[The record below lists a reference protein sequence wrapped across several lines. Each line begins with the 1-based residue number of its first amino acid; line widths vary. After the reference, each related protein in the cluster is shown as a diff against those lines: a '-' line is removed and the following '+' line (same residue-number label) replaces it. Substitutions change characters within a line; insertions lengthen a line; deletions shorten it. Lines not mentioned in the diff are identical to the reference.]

1 MKVKIKDMPIS
12 NRPMERLI
20 NKGVEYLNDEELLAV
35 LIRTG
40 NKEVSSKVLSSF
52 ILNEIGGIKKL
63 KNVNYQSLIKIKGI
77 GKTKACTIMAA
88 IELSNR
94 INNDIDEINDIKMTS
109 PDIVFNYYKNK
120 FKNKKQEYFYCL
132 YLDNKKNLIDYK
144 LLFIGTLNMSI
155 IHPREIFKEAYL
167 LSSSSIICLHN
178 HPSGSV
184 APSEDDFNVTRNLI
198 DAGKLLGIE
207 VVDHIIISNN
217 EYYSFFENNK
227 M

>member
-1 MKVKIKDMPIS
+1 M
-12 NRPMERLI
+12 L
-20 NKGVEYLNDEELLAV
+20 NKN
-35 LIRTG
+35 I
-40 NKEVSSKVLSSF
+40 F
-52 ILNEIGGIKKL
+52 IVYI
-63 KNVNYQSLIKIKGI
+63 LIK
-77 GKTKACTIMAA
+77 
-88 IELSNR
+88 R
-94 INNDIDEINDIKMTS
+94 R
-109 PDIVFNYYKNK
+109 
-120 FKNKKQEYFYCL
+120 
-132 YLDNKKNLIDYK
+132 NLIDYK
-144 LLFIGTLNMSI
+144 LLFMGTLNMSI

-184 APSEDDFNVTRNLI
+184 APSEEDFNVTRNLI